1 MKKTVLILNSTLIL
15 MFKLLKCLKNVFF
28 ITQTQKFTLS
38 YLSVLNL
45 QCNVVEIQ
53 VYVIKVYTTFW

>member
-1 MKKTVLILNSTLIL
+1 MKKAVLILNSTLIL

-45 QCNVVEIQ
+45 QCNVVEIP
-53 VYVIKVYTTFW
+53 VYVIKVYTTF